1 MQESAA
7 PAKQSLSKN
16 RPEQSRRFSYTR
28 KDVDKMKHK
37 KEKYGYGGAYIDD
50 SLLSGIALVVSIASL
65 IVNGIITFCH

>member
-1 MQESAA
+1 
-7 PAKQSLSKN
+7 
-16 RPEQSRRFSYTR
+16 
-28 KDVDKMKHK
+28 MKHK